1 MENAQI
7 TLRESIEN
15 AVEQHVPEVVEAEV
29 GEKKPT
35 ERVRDESGKFAKAE
49 KVEKQVEVQPEVTQ
63 TAAPEVPAVK
73 PRPSS
78 WKKDYEEHWS
88 KLDPALQDYIA
99 QRESD
104 YAKGVSTY
112 KQNFETVQPVYEA
125 LQPFMPI
132 LQEHNIQP
140 NQWITNLG
148 NAHKMLALGTPEQK
162 LQMFAQLANE
172 YGVNLGALSGQQVDP
187 QFGMIAQ
194 ELNSVKNELNQ
205 FKTLR
210 DQQEQQALQAEI
222 AKFQESAPYFEQVR
236 ETMAQLLQS
245 GVVDN
250 LQAAYDKA
258 IRLNDEV
265 WQQQQEAALQAKSQ
279 AEAEQKQQKVA
290 EAKAKAVS
298 VKSSSPT
305 GMMNS
310 GNGKKDLRSTVAEL
324 VNQNFGERV

>member
-15 AVEQHVPEVVEAEV
+15 AVEQHVPETVEKVEV
-29 GEKKPT
+29 KEDKP
-35 ERVRDESGKFAKAE
+35 RDESGKFAP
-49 KVEKQVEVQPEVTQ
+49 KQEATPVKTQEVKTEQ
-63 TAAPEVPAVK
+63 APTEGTTIPFVK

-78 WKKDYEEHWS
+78 WKKDYEEHWT
-88 KLDPALQDYIA
+88 KLDPTLQDYIQ
-99 QRESD
+99 QREAD

-112 KQNFETVQPVYEA
+112 KQNFETIQPIYEA
-125 LQPFMPI
+125 LQPFMPL
-132 LQEHNIQP
+132 LQEHDIQP
-140 NQWITNLG
+140 GQWITNLG
-148 NAHKMLALGTPEQK
+148 AVHKTLVTGTPEQRINV
-162 LQMFAQLANE
+162 FTRLANE
-172 YGVNLGALSGQQVDP
+172 YGINLGALNGQQIDP
-187 QFGMIAQ
+187 QFGLITQ
-194 ELNSVKNELNQ
+194 ELNNVKNELTQ

-210 DQQEQQALQAEI
+210 EQQEQMTLQNEI
-222 AKFQESAPYFEQVR
+222 AEFQKNSPHFEQVKD
-236 ETMAQLLQS
+236 TMAQLLQS

-265 WQQQQEAALQAKSQ
+265 WQKQQEEAQQAKSQ
-279 AEAEQKQQKVA
+279 ADAEQKQQKVA

-324 VNQNFGERV
+324 VNQSFGERV